1 LRWLRRGRHVGT
13 LAADERAAAAE
24 AEVELS
30 RQRLRETS
38 ETVVKPL
45 RAYAE
50 HNQFADLI
58 AQSLTQGRRRR
69 GPG

>member
-1 LRWLRRGRHVGT
+1 MAAAP
-13 LAADERAAAAE
+13 AADRLADAER
-24 AEVELS
+24 EVEVS
-30 RQRLRETS
+30 RQRLRETR
-38 ETVVKPL
+38 ENVVKPL

-58 AQSLTQGRRRR
+58 AQSLTQGRHRR